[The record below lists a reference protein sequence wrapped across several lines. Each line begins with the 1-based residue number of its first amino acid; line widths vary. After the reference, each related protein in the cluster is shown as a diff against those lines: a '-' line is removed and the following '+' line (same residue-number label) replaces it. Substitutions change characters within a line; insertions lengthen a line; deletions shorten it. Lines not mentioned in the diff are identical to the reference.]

1 MVSIDCIRSL
11 CYNLIGK
18 YYFKCCLMWGFMK
31 WYKVIL
37 DINRMR
43 DASGS
48 KMLYYAIR
56 NLALYAI
63 GLGLFLGGVLAYES
77 NEIASIA
84 LLAVGGLCMIIVTLY
99 QFLLVGF
106 ISAKIIRDDDK
117 SKNIASLLITL
128 FSIVIVAVLVFL
140 MINSIL

>member
-1 MVSIDCIRSL
+1 MVGIDCMRSL
-11 CYNLIGK
+11 CYNLLGSNCLD
-18 YYFKCCLMWGFMK
+18 CCQMWGFMK
-31 WYKVIL
+31 WYKAIL
-37 DINRMR
+37 DINRIR

-56 NLALYAI
+56 NLALHAI
-63 GLGLFLGGVLAYES
+63 GLGLFLGGVFVNES
-77 NEIASIA
+77 DEILSIA

-106 ISAKIIRDDDK
+106 ASAKIIRDDDK

-128 FSIVIVAVLVFL
+128 FSIIIVAVLVFL
-140 MINSIL
+140 MISKIL

>member
-1 MVSIDCIRSL
+1 
-11 CYNLIGK
+11 
-18 YYFKCCLMWGFMK
+18 MK
-31 WYKVIL
+31 WYKAIL
-37 DINRMR
+37 NINCMR

-48 KMLYYAIR
+48 KMLYCAVR

-63 GLGLFLGGVLAYES
+63 GLAIFLGGVFVNES
-77 NEIASIA
+77 NEILSIA
-84 LLAVGGLCMIIVTLY
+84 LLTVGGLCMIIVTLY

-106 ISAKIIRDDDK
+106 ASAKIIRDDDK

-140 MINSIL
+140 MISKIL

>member
-1 MVSIDCIRSL
+1 
-11 CYNLIGK
+11 
-18 YYFKCCLMWGFMK
+18 MWGFMK
-31 WYKVIL
+31 WYKAIL
-37 DINRMR
+37 DINRIR

-63 GLGLFLGGVLAYES
+63 GLGLFLGGVFVNES
-77 NEIASIA
+77 DEILSIA

-106 ISAKIIRDDDK
+106 ASAKIIRDDDK

-140 MINSIL
+140 MISKIL